1 MNEQNTPN
9 PHIPVLYH
17 EIINALAPHS
27 GGLYI
32 DGTLGAGGHAL
43 GILNASSPNGKILG
57 LDLDPQALEIAN
69 QRLSLFKDRIF
80 IRQGSYVDMASF
92 VKEIGWLFV
101 DGIIL
106 DLGVSSIQ
114 LNTKDR
120 GFSFLYDAPLD
131 MRFGDQRSINAADL
145 VNSLAEN
152 DLATVIWKYGEEKYS
167 RKIARIIC
175 QNRPIHTTFELANLV
190 KKAYGNQT
198 SKIHPATRTFQ
209 AIRIAVNQE
218 MQAIESVI
226 PQAIHLLKP
235 GGKLAIISFHSLED
249 RIVKTIFRTESK
261 DCICPSDQPI
271 CTCKHIKSI
280 KEVNRKPIEASPEE
294 ITNNP
299 RARSAKL
306 RIAEK
311 LNLA

>member
-1 MNEQNTPN
+1 MNDQNTPS

-32 DGTLGAGGHAL
+32 DGTLGAGGHAVGILDASTPDGKLL
-43 GILNASSPNGKILG
+43 GI
-57 LDLDPQALEIAN
+57 DLDPHALVIAN
-69 QRLSLFKDRIF
+69 QRLSVFKDRVF
-80 IRQGSYVDMASF
+80 VKQGTYVDVASF

-101 DGIIL
+101 DGIVL

-114 LNTKDR
+114 LDTKER

-131 MRFGDQRSINAADL
+131 MRFGDQNSFNAADL

-152 DLATVIWKYGEEKYS
+152 DLANIIWKYGEEKYS
-167 RKIARIIC
+167 RKIARIIY
-175 QNRPIHTTFELANLV
+175 QNRPINSTFELADLI
-190 KKAYGNQT
+190 KKAYGNQY
-198 SKIHPATRTFQ
+198 SQIHPATRTFQ

-226 PQAIHLLKP
+226 PQAISLLKP

-249 RIVKTIFRTESK
+249 RIVKSIFRTESK
-261 DCICPSDQPI
+261 DCICPPDQPI

>member
-1 MNEQNTPN
+1 MNDQNTPS

-17 EIINALAPHS
+17 EIINALAPYS

-32 DGTLGAGGHAL
+32 DGTLGAGGHAMGILAASDPDGKLL
-43 GILNASSPNGKILG
+43 GI
-57 LDLDPQALEIAN
+57 DLDPQALVIAN
-69 QRLSLFKDRIF
+69 RHLSVFKDRVF
-80 IRQGSYVDMASF
+80 VRQGTYVDMASF

-114 LNTKDR
+114 LDTKER
-120 GFSFLYDAPLD
+120 GFSFLYNAPLD
-131 MRFGDQRSINAADL
+131 MRFGDQTSFNAADL

-152 DLATVIWKYGEEKYS
+152 DLANIIWKYGEEKYS

-175 QNRPIHTTFELANLV
+175 QNRPINTTFELANLV
-190 KKAYGNQT
+190 KKAYGNQY
-198 SKIHPATRTFQ
+198 SQIHPATRTFQ

-218 MQAIESVI
+218 MQAIESVV
-226 PQAIHLLKP
+226 PQAIRLLKP

-249 RIVKTIFRTESK
+249 RIVKSIFRTESK
-261 DCICPSDQPI
+261 DCICPPNQPL
-271 CTCKHIKSI
+271 CTCNHIKSI

>member
-1 MNEQNTPN
+1 MNDHLSTP

-17 EIINALAPHS
+17 EIINALAPYS

-43 GILNASSPNGKILG
+43 GILKASNPNGKLIG
-57 LDLDPQALEIAN
+57 LDLDPQALVIAN
-69 QRLSLFKDRIF
+69 QFLSQFRDRVF
-80 IRQGSYVDMASF
+80 IRQGSYIDMASF
-92 VKEIGWLFV
+92 VKEIGWFLV

-114 LNTKDR
+114 LDSKER

-131 MRFGDQRSINAADL
+131 MRFGDQTSINAADL
-145 VNSLAEN
+145 INSLTEN
-152 DLATVIWKYGEEKYS
+152 DLANIIWKYGEEKYS

-175 QNRPIHTTFELANLV
+175 QNRPVNTTFELANLI
-190 KKAYGNQT
+190 KKAYGNQH
-198 SKIHPATRTFQ
+198 SQIHPATRTFQ

-218 MQAIESVI
+218 MQAIETVI
-226 PQAIHLLKP
+226 PQAISLLKP

-249 RIVKTIFRTESK
+249 RIVKSIFRTESK

-271 CTCKHIKSI
+271 CTCKHIKLI

-294 ITNNP
+294 ISNNP
-299 RARSAKL
+299 RSRSAKL